1 MKPSGLAGSR
11 RDASGLPFSIAQS
24 RLMHHGTMLTSLI
37 PAMAIAVAAQPLGAL
52 LDPYAWSIDFSR
64 GMPRQPAPAPGG
76 WSIDFPY
83 PGQGHVNYVNF
94 SPGPLAGR
102 RAIVVD
108 FRIDAAPGV
117 RFVPREASGQPATVS
132 LILQR
137 RGDRLTPRYANY
149 RWYAPAHTVV
159 RLAPGQHR
167 LTVPIDATWTS
178 VLGQP
183 AASQPRAFAAALADT
198 ARVGLVFGTASARG
212 HGVFATGP
220 ARMTVTG
227 CRIV

>member
-1 MKPSGLAGSR
+1 MFTA
-11 RDASGLPFSIAQS
+11 
-24 RLMHHGTMLTSLI
+24 LI
-37 PAMAIAVAAQPLGAL
+37 PAMALALSAQPLGAQP

-76 WSIDFPY
+76 WAIDFPG
-83 PGQGHVNYVNF
+83 PQGHVNYV
-94 SPGPLAGR
+94 SLRSGPVAGR

-137 RGDRLTPRYANY
+137 SGDRLTSRYANY

-167 LTVPIDATWTS
+167 LTVPIDASWTS

-183 AASQPRAFAAALADT
+183 AASHPRAFAAALAKT
-198 ARVGLVFGTASARG
+198 ARVGLVFGTVSARG

-220 ARMTVTG
+220 ARLTVTG
-227 CRIV
+227 FRIV